1 MQQTNL
7 KNRFIRLVKVIS
19 RSGYC
24 SRREAEG
31 LITSGKVLLNGN
43 PYKEFLIQPEEIKKL
58 SINGKKL
65 SIQKTRLWC
74 FNKSTGLICSNSN
87 QYEKKTIFEILPS
100 LLPRVVTVGRLD
112 INSEGLLLLT
122 NNPSLSSFLEHPRN
136 SFIRIY
142 NVTVKGEINQINFG
156 ELEKGIV
163 IDGIKYNKVKIK
175 ILNNE
180 SKVKILRITLVE
192 GKNREIRKIL
202 KYYGLKV
209 IKLKRIQY
217 GPFKIKSIEKNK
229 VEEIENCNLIK
240 ILENIGFKNEDNF
253 W

>member
-19 RSGYC
+19 HSGYC

-31 LITSGKVLLNGN
+31 LITSGKVLLNGH

-87 QYEKKTIFEILPS
+87 QYDKKTIFEVLPS

-112 INSEGLLLLT
+112 INPTVSENRTVSSVLNLKSALLVVVSKVA
-122 NNPSLSSFLEHPRN
+122 NNLSSACRPPFVSMLN
-136 SFIRIY
+136 SEVLPAF
-142 NVTVKGEINQINFG
+142 V
-156 ELEKGIV
+156 
-163 IDGIKYNKVKIK
+163 
-175 ILNNE
+175 
-180 SKVKILRITLVE
+180 
-192 GKNREIRKIL
+192 
-202 KYYGLKV
+202 
-209 IKLKRIQY
+209 
-217 GPFKIKSIEKNK
+217 
-229 VEEIENCNLIK
+229 
-240 ILENIGFKNEDNF
+240 
-253 W
+253 

>member
-19 RSGYC
+19 HSGYC

-87 QYEKKTIFEILPS
+87 QYDKKTIFEVLPS

-175 ILNNE
+175 L
-180 SKVKILRITLVE
+180 
-192 GKNREIRKIL
+192 G
-202 KYYGLKV
+202 
-209 IKLKRIQY
+209 KLKIV
-217 GPFKIKSIEKNK
+217 I
-229 VEEIENCNLIK
+229 
-240 ILENIGFKNEDNF
+240 
-253 W
+253 